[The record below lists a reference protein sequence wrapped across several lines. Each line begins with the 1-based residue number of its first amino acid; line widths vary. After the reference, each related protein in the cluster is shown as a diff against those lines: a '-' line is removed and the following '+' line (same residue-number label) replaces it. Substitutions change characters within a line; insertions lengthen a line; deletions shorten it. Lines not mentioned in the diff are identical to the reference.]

1 LVQGLSLRIVA
12 ILLAVV
18 LTACSTTSGQVVST
32 GERYTAVAVPQEDYR
47 LGIGDKLRVNV
58 FRQESLSGEF
68 QINSDGNL
76 SFPLIGDVKALGA
89 TVAQVNGVIR
99 DRLAE
104 GYLKDP
110 RVSIEVINFRPYF
123 ILGEVKTPGQ
133 YPYSINL
140 TVMNAI
146 ATAQGK
152 TPRADGK
159 AVWIRKS
166 GEENEALYRLTPDLK
181 VQPGD
186 TIRIGER
193 LF

>member
-99 DRLAE
+99 NRLSE

-166 GEENEALYRLTPDLK
+166 GEEKEALYRLTPDLK

>member
-1 LVQGLSLRIVA
+1 MVG
-12 ILLAVV
+12 
-18 LTACSTTSGQVVST
+18 T
-32 GERYTAVAVPQEDYR
+32 GERYTAASAPREDYR

-58 FRQESLSGEF
+58 FREDSLSGEF
-68 QINSDGNL
+68 QVNSDGNL
-76 SFPLIGDVKALGA
+76 SFPLIGDVKALGG
-89 TVAQVNGVIR
+89 TIAQVSETVR
-99 DRLAE
+99 TRLAD

-110 RVSIEVINFRPYF
+110 RVSIEVMNFRPYF

-133 YPYSINL
+133 YPYQIDL

-152 TPRADGK
+152 TPRADGR
-159 AVWIRKS
+159 AVWIRRS
-166 GEENEALYRLTPDLK
+166 GEEKEVLYRLTPDLR
-181 VQPGD
+181 VEPGD